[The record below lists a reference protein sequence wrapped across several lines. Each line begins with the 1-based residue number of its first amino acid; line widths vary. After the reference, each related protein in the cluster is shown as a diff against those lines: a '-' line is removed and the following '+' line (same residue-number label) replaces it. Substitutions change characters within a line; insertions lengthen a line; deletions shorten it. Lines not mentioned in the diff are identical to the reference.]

1 MLHSIVHFE
10 HLRDV
15 SEQIYQGGP
24 DKGQAHLVVQ
34 AGLDEEGFLFI
45 FYITVEGKNLN
56 AVISKLAS

>member
-34 AGLDEEGFLFI
+34 AGLDEEGFLFY
-45 FYITVEGKNLN
+45 FLDV
-56 AVISKLAS
+56 LASEL

>member
-34 AGLDEEGFLFI
+34 AGLDEEGFLF
-45 FYITVEGKNLN
+45 F
-56 AVISKLAS
+56 SRCASIALFQVVTK